1 MLLHR
6 AVNLAAA
13 IASGLLVIGCGGG
26 GAGGADSRSPSD
38 TAGSTDGTGASDGRG
53 GWSRDWT
60 NYPAVYSATGASTL
74 WAVSD
79 VHGDRDRL
87 VALLVGAGLVG
98 GTAIAPTWQAGTDTL
113 VVNGDNIDKGSQ
125 SIEVLDY
132 WLALIP
138 LASAAG
144 GHVVVL
150 LGNHEVEFLADP
162 NNSKAA
168 ALDAELTAET
178 PQMFADPSDPHG
190 RFLHERPISAL
201 VDGWFFSHAGNPQGM
216 SLTQIATKFR
226 SLVDAAAFGD
236 AFFLDPNSIIE
247 ARNWWPSSGTA
258 SFLDGY
264 LAALPASHI
273 VFGHSPPTF
282 ASPPSGNIEM
292 HFAGRLTLIDVGMS
306 SAVNDSRGKL
316 LRVSQPGTA
325 SETATMIGPSGQ
337 ATALN
342 LTAP

>member
-1 MLLHR
+1 M
-6 AVNLAAA
+6 NLAAA
-13 IASGLLVIGCGGG
+13 VASGLLVIGCGGG

-60 NYPAVYSATGASTL
+60 NYPAVYSATGANTL

-168 ALDAELTAET
+168 APAADTAAAA
-178 PQMFADPSDPHG
+178 PDPSPPEG
-190 RFLHERPISAL
+190 TP
-201 VDGWFFSHAGNPQGM
+201 AG
-216 SLTQIATKFR
+216 T
-226 SLVDAAAFGD
+226 
-236 AFFLDPNSIIE
+236 SI
-247 ARNWWPSSGTA
+247 PS
-258 SFLDGY
+258 
-264 LAALPASHI
+264 
-273 VFGHSPPTF
+273 
-282 ASPPSGNIEM
+282 
-292 HFAGRLTLIDVGMS
+292 AGRTGSPL
-306 SAVNDSRGKL
+306 RG
-316 LRVSQPGTA
+316 R
-325 SETATMIGPSGQ
+325 
-337 ATALN
+337 
-342 LTAP
+342 